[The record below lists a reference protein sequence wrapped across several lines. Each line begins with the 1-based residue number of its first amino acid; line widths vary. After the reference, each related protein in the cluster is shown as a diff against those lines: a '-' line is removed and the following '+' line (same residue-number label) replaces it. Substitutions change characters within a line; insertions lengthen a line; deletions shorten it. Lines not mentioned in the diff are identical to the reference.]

1 MADFKDNMVPAQA
14 GGIASSAEY
23 NKVVSNVRVVH
34 QKNQNQDAW
43 MTAHL
48 DGVSQA
54 DASHATINSRLS
66 ALESGAGGVSERP
79 ILIAAQNSANLAV
92 SGGQN
97 LEFSIIDADNYGMW
111 DNSQR
116 RCNIQV
122 PGIYEFTFQTVWN
135 GAGGGGPSGQAST
148 SPNIGLYVTKNGT
161 AGGANGLAA
170 FETFPQK
177 EQDQTVIQATGNAVL
192 NVGDYLTARVYA
204 ATNSNSYLRGRSH
217 SASYGGTYF
226 VVRMLQGLPT

>member
-1 MADFKDNMVPAQA
+1 MAEFHDNMVPGQA
-14 GGIASSAEY
+14 GGIASSEEY
-23 NKVVSNVRVVH
+23 NTVVTNVRVAH
-34 QKNQNQDAW
+34 QKNQAQDAR
-43 MTAHL
+43 MIAHL

-97 LEFSIIDADNYGMW
+97 LEFSYVPVDNYGMW

-135 GAGGGGPSGQAST
+135 GAGGGGPSGQA
-148 SPNIGLYVTKNGT
+148 
-161 AGGANGLAA
+161 
-170 FETFPQK
+170 
-177 EQDQTVIQATGNAVL
+177 
-192 NVGDYLTARVYA
+192 
-204 ATNSNSYLRGRSH
+204 
-217 SASYGGTYF
+217 
-226 VVRMLQGLPT
+226 

>member
-48 DGVSQA
+48 DGVSQ
-54 DASHATINSRLS
+54 ATINSRLS

-122 PGIYEFTFQTVWN
+122 PG
-135 GAGGGGPSGQAST
+135 
-148 SPNIGLYVTKNGT
+148 
-161 AGGANGLAA
+161 
-170 FETFPQK
+170 
-177 EQDQTVIQATGNAVL
+177 
-192 NVGDYLTARVYA
+192 
-204 ATNSNSYLRGRSH
+204 
-217 SASYGGTYF
+217 
-226 VVRMLQGLPT
+226 

>member
-1 MADFKDNMVPAQA
+1 MAFEDNMVPAQE
-14 GGIASSAEY
+14 GGTASSAEY
-23 NKVVSNVRVVH
+23 NKVVSNVRWVH
-34 QKNQNQDAW
+34 QVNQNQDAW

-97 LEFSIIDADNYGMW
+97 LEFSYVPVDNYGMW

-135 GAGGGGPSGQAST
+135 AAGGGGPSGQAST
-148 SPNIGLYVTKNGT
+148 SANIGLYITKDGS
-161 AGGANGLAA
+161 AGAAHGLAA

-192 NVGDYLTARVYA
+192 EPGNFLMARVYA
-204 ATNSNSYLRGRSH
+204 APNSNSYLQIGR
-217 SASYGGTYF
+217 ASSRER
-226 VVRMLQGLPT
+226 V

>member
-1 MADFKDNMVPAQA
+1 MAFEDNMVPAQE

-23 NKVVSNVRVVH
+23 NKVVRNVRWVH
-34 QKNQNQDAW
+34 QINQNQDAW

-48 DGVSQA
+48 DGVSED

-97 LEFSIIDADNYGMW
+97 LEFSYVPVDNYGMW

-135 GAGGGGPSGQAST
+135 GAGGGGPEGEAST
-148 SPNIGLYVTKNGT
+148 SPNIGLYITKDGSSGGT
-161 AGGANGLAA
+161 HGLAA
-170 FETFPQK
+170 FETFPQID
-177 EQDQTVIQATGNAVL
+177 QNQTVIQATGNAVL
-192 NVGDYLTARVYA
+192 EAGNFLMARVYA
-204 ATNSNSYLRGRSH
+204 APNSNSYLRGRSH

-226 VVRMLQGLPT
+226 VVRMLQGLPA